1 MRPAPRGK
9 PIRLQVYVA
18 GDRPLGPGK
27 VALLEA
33 VGRSGSISAAARS
46 LDMSY
51 RHAWLLIDALNAS
64 FREPVVQATSGG
76 ARGGGAR
83 VTGFGRELVRR
94 YRAMERATERAV
106 HVHLQALAA
115 HASAPGPRSRRRSR
129 GSESPG

>member
-1 MRPAPRGK
+1 MRPAPRRK
-9 PIRLQVYVA
+9 PIRLQLYVA

-46 LDMSY
+46 LGMSY

-64 FREPVVQATSGG
+64 FRQPVVQATPGG
-76 ARGGGAR
+76 TRGGGAR
-83 VTGFGRELVRR
+83 VTSFGRELVRR

-106 HVHLQALAA
+106 HVHLRALAA
-115 HASAPGPRSRRRSR
+115 HAALPARSRRGR
-129 GSESPG
+129 GGEASGG